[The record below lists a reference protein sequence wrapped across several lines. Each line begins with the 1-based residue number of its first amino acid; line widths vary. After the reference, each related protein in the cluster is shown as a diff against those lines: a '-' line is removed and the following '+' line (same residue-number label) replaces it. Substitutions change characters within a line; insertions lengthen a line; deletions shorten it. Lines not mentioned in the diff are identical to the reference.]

1 MKIGY
6 LQFEPRL
13 GEPELN
19 RRRLADFL
27 AGRQADLVVLPEL
40 AVSGYCLE
48 PELLARSAEP
58 AAGPTTELLTTLA
71 RETGAHYVCGL
82 AERAGDVY
90 YNSAVLVGPDGLVD
104 RYRKLHLF
112 GFEDELFQPGDE
124 PPHSVN
130 AAGAELGLMI
140 CFDWIYPETMRCLAL
155 EGARIVCHPANL
167 VLPHCPRAMLTR
179 CLENRIF
186 AVTAN
191 RTGSEFRRGEKLSFI
206 GSSQIVAPD
215 GSLLH
220 RAPDDREELFLMDVD
235 PAAAADKTLSSGN
248 DLFAERRPNHYG
260 RICGDRG
267 GYPA

>member
-19 RRRLADFL
+19 RARLAEFL
-27 AGRQADLVVLPEL
+27 AGRRAELVVLPEL

-58 AAGPTTELLTTLA
+58 AAGPTTELLTALA

-82 AERAGDVY
+82 AERDGDTY

-112 GFEDELFQPGDE
+112 GFEDELFQPGNE
-124 PPHSVN
+124 PPRSVS

-155 EGARIVCHPANL
+155 EGARVVCHPANL

-179 CLENRIF
+179 CLENRVF

-191 RTGSEFRRGEKLSFI
+191 RTGSEFRRGEELRFI

-220 RAPDDREELFLMDVD
+220 RAPTAGESLHLLEID
-235 PAAAADKTLSSGN
+235 PAAADDKTVASGN
-248 DLFAERRPNHYG
+248 DIFAERRPQHYG
-260 RICGDRG
+260 RLCT
-267 GYPA
+267 Y